1 MQCFKIVAYERMIII
16 IIITVIADLHAHL
29 SESKY

>member
-1 MQCFKIVAYERMIII
+1 MQCFKIVAYERIII